1 MQELQETVRTPTL
14 RDDARMVQGRP
25 PQGLPAAPMNRP
37 APQAPIPQFIPD
49 EIMSMDVKQN
59 LNEVLTATLPD
70 GDSIAAK
77 ALEGLVQRAGVLVQG
92 MVEISQ
98 QPPEQAMEGSGGG
111 LMGFAAQEEF
121 KGKVPGEGHGME
133 DNVYMPIKE
142 EGEEIGTLAVTPK
155 EYVVD
160 AHTMSALGNGNADE
174 GADVMDEVVESV
186 REKAYGTNQQP
197 KQINGLAAL
206 RPMMERV

>member
-1 MQELQETVRTPTL
+1 M
-14 RDDARMVQGRP
+14 
-25 PQGLPAAPMNRP
+25 
-37 APQAPIPQFIPD
+37 
-49 EIMSMDVKQN
+49 
-59 LNEVLTATLPD
+59 
-70 GDSIAAK
+70 
-77 ALEGLVQRAGVLVQG
+77 VQRAGVLVQG
-92 MVEISQ
+92 MVEMSQ
-98 QPPEQAMEGSGGG
+98 QPPEQAVEGSGGG

-121 KGKVPGEGHGME
+121 RGRVPGEGHGME

-142 EGEEIGTLAVTPK
+142 EEEEIGTLAVSPK

-174 GADVMDEVVESV
+174 GADIMDEVVESV

-206 RPMMERV
+206 GPMMERV